1 MKPFVFKGKTCY
13 TYLLR
18 CPKIKGK
25 GGFYVR
31 RPEAY
36 PSPYDYPS
44 ADDYY
49 EAVDDYNQWL
59 KDKEEAYAIAADLA
73 YERHL
78 EELLNK

>member
-1 MKPFVFKGKTCY
+1 MYGDQRT
-13 TYLLR
+13 
-18 CPKIKGK
+18 
-25 GGFYVR
+25 
-31 RPEAY
+31 Y

-59 KDKEEAYAIAADLA
+59 KDKEEADAIAADLA